1 MSYDDEELAELQ
13 KRRMSQAQHEA
24 ESQRAREQIEAQ
36 KQAILSTILTP
47 EARSRLQNI
56 RLARPD
62 YVVALENRL
71 IQIAQ
76 SGRLQGD
83 KITDEQLKQMLAQM
97 IGTRREGK
105 ISFRRK

>member
-13 KRRMSQAQHEA
+13 KRRMSQVQQEA
-24 ESQRAREQIEAQ
+24 EAQRAKQQVETQ

-47 EARSRLQNI
+47 DARSRLQNI

-62 YVVALENRL
+62 YVIGLENQL

-97 IGTRREGK
+97 IGSRREGK

>member
-13 KRRMSQAQHEA
+13 RKRIVQAQQEA
-24 ESQRAREQIEAQ
+24 EAQRAKQQIEAQ
-36 KQAILSTILTP
+36 KQAILSTILT
-47 EARSRLQNI
+47 EDARSRLQNI

-62 YVVALENRL
+62 YAAGLESQL

-76 SGRLQGD
+76 SGRLRGS

-97 IGTRREGK
+97 TGSRREGT
-105 ISFRRK
+105 IRFQRK